1 MEENNKLE
9 IQLNDVKAL
18 ERLFRED
25 FMDITRIIGMFD

>member
-1 MEENNKLE
+1 MEENYKFE
-9 IQLNDVKAL
+9 IQSEDVKAL